1 MWNMLWPL
9 LLIVAANCFYNIC
22 TKSLPENINTFGAL
36 IVTYLMGALLATIL
50 FVTSVKPQN
59 IMPEMAKINWTSF
72 VLGMAIVALEAG
84 YVFLYRAGWKVSNG
98 SLIANIC
105 LAVVLLAIGP
115 LLYHETISLRQIVGV
130 VICAIGLFLI
140 SK

>member
-1 MWNMLWPL
+1 MWSMLWPL

-36 IVTYLMGALLATIL
+36 IVTYLVGALLAAIL

-59 IMPEMAKINWTSF
+59 ILPEMAKLNWTSF

-130 VICAIGLFLI
+130 VLCAVGLFLI

>member
-1 MWNMLWPL
+1 MWSMLWPL

-36 IVTYLMGALLATIL
+36 IVTYLVGALLAAIL

-59 IMPEMAKINWTSF
+59 IMPEMAKLNWTSF

-98 SLIANIC
+98 SLTANIC

-140 SK
+140 GK

>member
-1 MWNMLWPL
+1 MWSMLWPL

-84 YVFLYRAGWKVSNG
+84 YVFLYRAGWKVSSG

-115 LLYHETISLRQIVGV
+115 LLYHETISFRQIVGV
-130 VICAIGLFLI
+130 VICAIG
-140 SK
+140 

>member
-1 MWNMLWPL
+1 MWSMLWPL

-84 YVFLYRAGWKVSNG
+84 YVFLYRAGWKVSSG

>member
-1 MWNMLWPL
+1 MWSMLWPL

-36 IVTYLMGALLATIL
+36 IVTYLVGALLAAIL

-59 IMPEMAKINWTSF
+59 ILPEMAKINWTSF

-140 SK
+140 GK

>member
-1 MWNMLWPL
+1 MLWPL

-84 YVFLYRAGWKVSNG
+84 YVFLYRAGWKVSSG

>member
-1 MWNMLWPL
+1 MWSMLWPL

-84 YVFLYRAGWKVSNG
+84 YVFLYRAGWKVSSG

-115 LLYHETISLRQIVGV
+115 LLYHETISLWQIVGV
-130 VICAIGLFLI
+130 VICAIGLFLV